1 MPLNLIK
8 KLLIEHTHTFKF
20 HLQICTVES
29 AKKVLFNFR
38 RKFAIFQLF
47 TDQTAVF
54 CSGRFVGSKWSS
66 KMTTESNFY
75 NTIIVGAGM
84 AGSSTAYHL
93 LCENNYK
100 GKVLILEAR
109 NRIGGR
115 VNGMTIAGKHV
126 ELGMYER
133 YLINDLKF
141 RRRKCY

>member
-1 MPLNLIK
+1 
-8 KLLIEHTHTFKF
+8 
-20 HLQICTVES
+20 
-29 AKKVLFNFR
+29 
-38 RKFAIFQLF
+38 
-47 TDQTAVF
+47 
-54 CSGRFVGSKWSS
+54 
-66 KMTTESNFY
+66 MTTESNFY

-126 ELGMYER
+126 ELGMYKR
-133 YLINDLKF
+133 YLMNDLKF

>member
-1 MPLNLIK
+1 
-8 KLLIEHTHTFKF
+8 
-20 HLQICTVES
+20 
-29 AKKVLFNFR
+29 
-38 RKFAIFQLF
+38 
-47 TDQTAVF
+47 
-54 CSGRFVGSKWSS
+54 
-66 KMTTESNFY
+66 MTTESNFY

-141 RRRKCY
+141 ESVIDELHRILLCKGISMHFS